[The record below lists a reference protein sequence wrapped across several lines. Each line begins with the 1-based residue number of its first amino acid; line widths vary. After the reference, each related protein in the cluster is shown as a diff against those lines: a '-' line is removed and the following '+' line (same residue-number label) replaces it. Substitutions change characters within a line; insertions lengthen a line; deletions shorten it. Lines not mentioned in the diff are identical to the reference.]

1 MTGLSLLIGF
11 SSAMETFCGQAYGAG
26 RYDLLGL
33 VLQRA
38 LLLLTL
44 VAAAVALLWTQ
55 MEGVLLA
62 LGQDGAIAHQCAC
75 FLVRA
80 TPALWFTGVFEA
92 LKRYLMAQVSGPGLL
107 LLLLLLLPL
116 PLPLPLAPHCIPSKF
131 ACLCVVHVSDAKSRG
146 WQVFI

>member
-1 MTGLSLLIGF
+1 
-11 SSAMETFCGQAYGAG
+11 METFCGQAYGAG
-26 RYDLLGL
+26 RYDLLGV

-62 LGQDGAIAHQCAC
+62 LGQDGAIAHQCAR

-80 TPALWFTGVFEA
+80 IPALWFTGVFEA
-92 LKRYLMAQVSGPGLL
+92 LKRYLMAQARCCCCCSALHRI
-107 LLLLLLLPL
+107 
-116 PLPLPLAPHCIPSKF
+116 APHCTALP
-131 ACLCVVHVSDAKSRG
+131 LCVLCTC
-146 WQVFI
+146 